1 MDGMATPSRRQVVP
15 ELERIRER
23 KGLTLERMETETKI
37 SRRFLRAIEA
47 GEFEKLPGGIFSI
60 SYIRQYAR
68 AIDYDEE
75 DLLACYR
82 ARMGGSDPLVGSS
95 RDGRQPEKKPFA
107 IGHRL
112 LAILKTGS

>member
-1 MDGMATPSRRQVVP
+1 MDGKATPSRRQVAP
-15 ELERIRER
+15 ELDRIRER
-23 KGLTLERMETETKI
+23 KGLTLERMEAETKI

-47 GEFEKLPGGIFSI
+47 GEFEELPGGIFTV

-82 ARMGGSDPLVGSS
+82 TRMGGRDPLVGSS
-95 RDGRQPEKKPFA
+95 IDGQQPERKPFA

-112 LAILKTGS
+112 LAILRTGS